1 MSTNV
6 YSIYVCGTD
15 NYSEGWF
22 CKQRLVMCLTN
33 DPYQQMS
40 NMPKLT
46 GKSHMPDTRRDRHVG
61 AGQPSVESWDLR
73 RETTHKLVIFFAA
86 YTLMPLLTDHLFPC
100 VCICHERSGD
110 AYLNTC
116 IIRRAQSL
124 ACTCKVLHIRQRRR
138 YCTFVSGDW
147 IARSDDMVP
156 HQ

>member
-22 CKQRLVMCLTN
+22 CKQRLVICLTN

-61 AGQPSVESWDLR
+61 AGQPSVES
-73 RETTHKLVIFFAA
+73 
-86 YTLMPLLTDHLFPC
+86 
-100 VCICHERSGD
+100 
-110 AYLNTC
+110 
-116 IIRRAQSL
+116 
-124 ACTCKVLHIRQRRR
+124 
-138 YCTFVSGDW
+138 
-147 IARSDDMVP
+147 
-156 HQ
+156 